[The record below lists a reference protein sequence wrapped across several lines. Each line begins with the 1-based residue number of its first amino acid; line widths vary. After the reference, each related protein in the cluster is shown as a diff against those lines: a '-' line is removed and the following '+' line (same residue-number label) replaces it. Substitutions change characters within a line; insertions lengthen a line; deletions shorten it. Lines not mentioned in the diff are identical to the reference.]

1 MIDQEKTDRRD
12 RQQEDEDRDDD
23 TLFMSSFPGVLV
35 AMVAGAIFETV
46 YLIVGD
52 LGIGCLIDRFG
63 GGEMLVLGYVAIV
76 AILGF
81 CILTRC
87 DISGIGFVIAAFLM
101 HKFWEVHD
109 SVVYY
114 RLHGEFMPI
123 ADDMGYCFF
132 LMMLGS
138 IYVIWIPAVIIA
150 VIIKRKDE
158 SKISKEVEN

>member
-1 MIDQEKTDRRD
+1 MIRIVSSIEEKID
-12 RQQEDEDRDDD
+12 RQQEYEDDD
-23 TLFMSSFPGVLV
+23 TPFMSSFPGVLV

-46 YLIVGD
+46 CLIVGD
-52 LGIGCLIDRFG
+52 L
-63 GGEMLVLGYVAIV
+63 
-76 AILGF
+76 
-81 CILTRC
+81 
-87 DISGIGFVIAAFLM
+87 GIGFVIAAFLT
-101 HKFWEVHD
+101 HKFWEIHD

-132 LMMLGS
+132 LMLLGS

-158 SKISKEVEN
+158 SKRSKEVEN